1 MTPLLFLCPDWGPVP
16 DVIYL
21 PSQNRDF
28 SPIIFRPY
36 CEVNPISPLLVPLN
50 EEFIKVALGA
60 VGNIEKDVGI
70 AQGLLYPDASNIY
83 GATC

>member
-1 MTPLLFLCPDWGPVP
+1 MTPLLFLCPDWGLSP
-16 DVIYL
+16 VIYL

-28 SPIIFRPY
+28 SPIIFRPHG
-36 CEVNPISPLLVPLN
+36 EVNPISPLLVPLD
-50 EEFIKVALGA
+50 EELIEIPLGA
-60 VGNIEKDVGI
+60 IGNIQQDVGI